1 MKLILER
8 WNRFLREGLEPY
20 TNTATAYHSFGI
32 GQSFGHEFS
41 EGELEKV
48 VRSISS
54 EGFKPGLGQNY
65 GKGVYTVLEPE
76 DLNKRYG
83 NFCLIFK
90 VDNLD
95 GFLVLDYKEAKK
107 IKSNQSAGHTLKEQ
121 MERLGVLVTDELDA
135 ICKEVDSKNRS
146 KYSTTSKYALA
157 LSKMPQVKQKIRGL
171 IFEGITDGRVLVGYY
186 PEDFSVT
193 GYGEV
198 HVSEST
204 PYKDFID
211 SKDFFDKMYNFYKP
225 KDARVDPKKFFH
237 AMSYFLLF
245 ASRGATGSATQIIK
259 DIDSQP
265 ALNRLIRTVI
275 SDEAYDDLY
284 KKIYGPS
291 FYEKYKA
298 YVDSDVF
305 DDEAE
310 EEFEKALA
318 QIPDFEE
325 KEEKLRKLAYDIGL
339 EEVERFFSR
348 GYYDGM
354 IRKFKLSD
362 DLYVKNIKK
371 V

>member
-8 WNRFLREGLEPY
+8 WNRFLKEGLEPY
-20 TNTATAYHSFGI
+20 TNTATVYHSFGI
-32 GQSFGHEFS
+32 GQSSGHEFS

-54 EGFKPGLGQNY
+54 KGFKPGLGQNY

-76 DLNKRYG
+76 DLKKRYG

-107 IKSNQSAGHTLKEQ
+107 IKSNQSAGHTLREQ
-121 MERLGVLVTDELDA
+121 MERLGISITNELDT
-135 ICKEVDSKNRS
+135 ICKKVDSKNRS
-146 KYSTTSKYALA
+146 NSTTSKYALA

-198 HVSEST
+198 HVSKST
-204 PYKDFID
+204 SYEDFIN
-211 SKDFFDKMYNFYKP
+211 SKDFFDKMYDFYKP
-225 KDARVDPKKFFH
+225 KDARVNPKQFFYTISH
-237 AMSYFLLF
+237 ILTFMPTSPLPSAAQILKNLESLNV
-245 ASRGATGSATQIIK
+245 ASFYSR
-259 DIDSQP
+259 
-265 ALNRLIRTVI
+265 VI
-275 SDEAYDDLY
+275 SDEANNDLY
-284 KKIYGPS
+284 KEIFGSS
-291 FYEKYKA
+291 FYKKYKA
-298 YVDSDVF
+298 YIDSDVS

-325 KEEKLRKLAYDIGL
+325 KEKKLLKLAYDIGL
-339 EEVERFFSR
+339 EEIERFFSR

-362 DLYVKNIKK
+362 DSYVKNIKK